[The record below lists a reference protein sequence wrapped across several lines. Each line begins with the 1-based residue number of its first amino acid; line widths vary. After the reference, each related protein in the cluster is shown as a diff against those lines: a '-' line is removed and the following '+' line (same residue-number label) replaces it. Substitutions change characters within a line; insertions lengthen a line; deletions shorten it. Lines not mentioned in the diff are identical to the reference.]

1 MLYEIR
7 VSFPEKGAQVN
18 SCLMDS
24 CLWVATRTQLS
35 MRSNYAQEAACRCL
49 LPCGAR
55 WWCWWWWSSSA
66 FSSSSSIPG
75 LYVPELWR
83 QFMRTLVNRL
93 HGLNIANLRT
103 GLNPRSK
110 TNKTWRCL
118 VVVWHQEATWKSFP
132 KLGHAEG
139 AWSTKHFMKPF
150 LETIKVMLGPRSSRN
165 STWSLICIAWE
176 ISSGCIFE
184 TCTTSDARRR
194 SAASDGAWNW
204 TESSLHIFRRLD
216 TPHPYVVVF
225 FWYPNFGSPLNPQ
238 QMDIFQMCLTL
249 AFTPKVLGCF
259 DSWANHSICKPAGLS
274 PPQHGKV

>member
-55 WWCWWWWSSSA
+55 WWCWWWWSSSS
-66 FSSSSSIPG
+66 FSSSSSITG
-75 LYVPELWR
+75 SIRARTLW
-83 QFMRTLVNRL
+83 QFMRALVNRL
-93 HGLNIANLRT
+93 HGLNIANLQIV
-103 GLNPRSK
+103 LNPRSK

-216 TPHPYVVVF
+216 TPHPYVVAF
-225 FWYPNFGSPLNPQ
+225 FLVPEFW
-238 QMDIFQMCLTL
+238 L
-249 AFTPKVLGCF
+249 AFKPPTNGYLSDVLDTGFHPKGFGVL
-259 DSWANHSICKPAGLS
+259 WQL
-274 PPQHGKV
+274 GKS

>member
-55 WWCWWWWSSSA
+55 WWWWSRT
-66 FSSSSSIPG
+66 
-75 LYVPELWR
+75 LR

-93 HGLNIANLRT
+93 HGLNIANLRIV
-103 GLNPRSK
+103 LNPRSK
-110 TNKTWRCL
+110 TNKTGRCL
-118 VVVWHQEATWKSFP
+118 VVVWHQEATFLSFP

-150 LETIKVMLGPRSSRN
+150 LETNTRQCWAAEVPGIQREVLSASHERFQVGVSSRRA
-165 STWSLICIAWE
+165 LLPMR
-176 ISSGCIFE
+176 G
-184 TCTTSDARRR
+184 DVQRLLMARGTGQNHRCR
-194 SAASDGAWNW
+194 
-204 TESSLHIFRRLD
+204 
-216 TPHPYVVVF
+216 F
-225 FWYPNFGSPLNPQ
+225 FV
-238 QMDIFQMCLTL
+238 D
-249 AFTPKVLGCF
+249 
-259 DSWANHSICKPAGLS
+259 
-274 PPQHGKV
+274 